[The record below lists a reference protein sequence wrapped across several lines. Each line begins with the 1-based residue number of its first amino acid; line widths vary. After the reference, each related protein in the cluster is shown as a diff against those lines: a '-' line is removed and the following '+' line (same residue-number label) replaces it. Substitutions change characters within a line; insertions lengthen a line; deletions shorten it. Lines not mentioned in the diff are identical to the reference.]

1 MNNDTISSID
11 KTVLV
16 EENRRLKQLIQV
28 LEGTSEKLTT
38 QKLDYENNLINL
50 LVDLSL
56 NFINLPL
63 EQFNQEIH
71 SALDRIGR
79 FLHVDRAYICDYNF
93 ERQVMIQTNE
103 WSIDGHKSYEE
114 DFPELPLE
122 SFADMVEIHKQGQII
137 QVNNQEEVFGTDL
150 YGLMVYQNIK
160 SFIAIPLMQQ
170 NNCIGMIC
178 FDFIKN
184 DHFFT
189 EREKQLLEV
198 FSQMIVNLKDR
209 YNNFVE
215 LQKSIQIA
223 ELERANSTAIIEN
236 TIDNIW
242 AIDHEYHLIYINKNL
257 KEEFLNVFDITINIG
272 DNILEK
278 IPENLKVLWKERYDS
293 ALTGN
298 RVLFED
304 PIHSKFGVCYIT
316 SFLNPIIM
324 DGNIIGVS
332 CFARDI
338 TKTRKAEHELL
349 EAKNR
354 AESSEEKLKLMIQN
368 SIDSFVLVNEK
379 GEQFYVSDVASK
391 DTGFTIEEL
400 LGPIKNVLHPD
411 DIEKVMETFQF
422 IVLNPNEVGKV
433 QYRHIK
439 KGGGYVWF
447 EAVGQSFLHNPLIKG
462 VLANIRNITTIKEYE
477 AELIKAKEK
486 AEESDR
492 LKSAFLANMSHEI
505 RTPMNGILGFSSLLK
520 SPDLTHDTQME
531 YVNIIENSGQRMLSI
546 INDIIDISK
555 IESNLMDLYISESN
569 INEQM
574 DYIFMF
580 FRPEVEKK
588 GISFKCHCDLP
599 IQDSYIETDREKLFA
614 ILTNL
619 VKNAIKYTHSGTI
632 EFGYYKKGDILQFY
646 IKDTGIGI
654 AKAEQES
661 IFGRFIQADIHNRP
675 LYQGAGLGLSIAK
688 AYVQMLGGEIWVESE
703 IGMGSTFYFTLP
715 FTSVYKLGP
724 LDFSNQEKPVSFPK
738 DFKCKVLIADDD
750 FVSQQILS
758 LLLQDYQSDI
768 YIASNG
774 LEATQLHREHG
785 DFDLILMDS
794 QMPEMNGIEAI
805 KEIRKIDQQVIII
818 GQSAFALKD
827 EIDKIKNAGCND
839 YIAKPIRK
847 EELFPLILK
856 HFKNK

>member
-1 MNNDTISSID
+1 MNNDIISSID
-11 KTVLV
+11 KTALI
-16 EENRRLKQLIQV
+16 EENRRLREHIQE
-28 LEGTSEKLTT
+28 LEETLEKSST

-150 YGLMVYQNIK
+150 YGLMVFQNIK

-184 DHFFT
+184 DHSFT

-209 YNNFVE
+209 YKIFVE
-215 LQKSIQIA
+215 LQRSIQIA

-257 KEEFLNVFDITINIG
+257 KEEFLNVFDITLNIG

-278 IPENLKVLWKERYDS
+278 IPENLKDLWKERYDS
-293 ALTGN
+293 ALNGN

-304 PIHSKFGVCYIT
+304 PIHSKFGVCYIA

-338 TKTRKAEHELL
+338 TKTRKAEQELL

-368 SIDSFVLVNEK
+368 SIDTFVLVNER

-391 DTGFTIEEL
+391 DTGYSIEEL
-400 LGPIKNVLHPD
+400 LGPIDVVIHPD
-411 DIEKVMETFQF
+411 DIDRVKQVFND
-422 IVLNPNEVGKV
+422 IIKYPNEVGKV

-439 KGGGYVWF
+439 KGGGFVWF
-447 EAVGQSFLHNPLIKG
+447 EAVGQSFLENPLINA
-462 VLANIRNITTIKEYE
+462 VIANVRNITTIKEYE

-520 SPDLTHDTQME
+520 NPDLTHNTQME

-632 EFGYYKKGDILQFY
+632 EFGYHKKGDILQFY

-688 AYVQMLGGEIWVESE
+688 AYVQMLGGKIWVESE

-715 FTSVYKLGP
+715 FTSVYKLEP
-724 LDFSNQEKPVSFPK
+724 LDISNQEKPVSFPK

-758 LLLQDYQSDI
+758 LLLQDYQTDI

-774 LEATQLHREHG
+774 LEATQLHKEHG